1 MIVNFES
8 LKPLQR
14 YHWLTQTL
22 IPRPIAWVLTQH
34 ESGHL
39 NLAPFSFFTAIS
51 SAPPLLMF
59 SAGKKPD
66 GSPKDSVRNAER
78 TGTLVIHIASADLL
92 DPLNQSSATLPAE
105 VSEVDQLGLETL
117 PFEGFDLPRLAAAP
131 VAYGCRVH
139 AIQPMGDVPQSLVFA
154 RVETL
159 YVKESAVTVLDNGRC
174 QVSATELDPLARLG
188 AREYATLGDVL
199 QRERPE

>member
-1 MIVNFES
+1 MIIDFSS

-34 ESGHL
+34 EDGHY

-78 TGTLVIHIASADLL
+78 LGKLVIHIASANLL
-92 DPLNQSSATLPAE
+92 DPLNESSATLPAE
-105 VSEVDQLGLETL
+105 VSEVETLGLETVD
-117 PFEGFDLPRLAAAP
+117 FEGFDLPRLAAAP
-131 VAYGCRVH
+131 VAYGCSVH
-139 AIQPMGDVPQSLVFA
+139 SIQPMGDVPQSLVFA
-154 RVETL
+154 RVEKL
-159 YVKESAVTVLDNGRC
+159 YVKDSAVASTGEGRYH
-174 QVSATELDPLARLG
+174 VSASAIDPLARLG
-188 AREYATLGDVL
+188 AREYATLGERL
-199 QRERPE
+199 ERERPA